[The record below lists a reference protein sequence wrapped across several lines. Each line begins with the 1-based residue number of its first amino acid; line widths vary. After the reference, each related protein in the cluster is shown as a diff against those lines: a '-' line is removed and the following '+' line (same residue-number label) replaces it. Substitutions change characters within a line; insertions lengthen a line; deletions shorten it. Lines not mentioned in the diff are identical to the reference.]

1 MNKEQI
7 RLVDARYES
16 PCIEVIE
23 VSVEKGFQGSIE
35 GFDGS
40 IEGFEELEEEW

>member
-23 VSVEKGFQGSIE
+23 VNVEKGFQGSIE
-35 GFDGS
+35 DML
-40 IEGFEELEEEW
+40 IEPWE